1 MIAVVQ
7 RASAA
12 SVLSE
17 GVPVGALS
25 PQGGL
30 CVLLGVER
38 TDTAELAVRFAEKL
52 AKLRIFEDAQGKMN
66 LSVCDVGGS
75 ALVVSQFT
83 LVADT
88 SGGNRPSF
96 IDAAP
101 PELAEPIVDRVV
113 EQLRALGIQTQTGRF
128 RTAMQVSLVNDGP
141 TTIILKM

>member
-7 RASAA
+7 RASQA
-12 SVLSE
+12 SVASE
-17 GVPVGALS
+17 GSVCGSLTTPT
-25 PQGGL
+25 GL

-38 TDTAELAVRFAEKL
+38 TDTVELAKRCAEKL
-52 AKLRIFEDAQGKMN
+52 AKLRIFDDPAGKMN
-66 LSVCDVGGS
+66 LSVLDVGGS

-96 IDAAP
+96 IGAAQ
-101 PELAEPIVDRVV
+101 PEVAEPLVETVV
-113 EQLRALGIQTQTGRF
+113 EQLRSLGVPTETGRF

-141 TTIILKM
+141 TTIILKL

>member
-1 MIAVVQ
+1 M
-7 RASAA
+7 
-12 SVLSE
+12 
-17 GVPVGALS
+17 
-25 PQGGL
+25 
-30 CVLLGVER
+30 LLGVER
-38 TDTAELAVRFAEKL
+38 TDSAELAVRFAEKL
-52 AKLRIFEDAQGKMN
+52 AKLRIFDDAQGKMN
-66 LSVCDVGGS
+66 LSVGDVGGS

>member
-12 SVLSE
+12 HVLSD
-17 GVPVGALS
+17 GVPVGALGS
-25 PQGGL
+25 QGGL

-38 TDTAELAVRFAEKL
+38 TDTAEIAVRFAEKL
-52 AKLRIFEDAQGKMN
+52 AKLRIFDDAQGKMN
-66 LSVCDVGGS
+66 LSVCEVGGS

-101 PELAEPIVDRVV
+101 PEIAEPIVERVV
-113 EQLRALGIQTQTGRF
+113 AQLRALGVATQTGRF
-128 RTAMQVSLVNDGP
+128 RTAMQVSLVNEGP

>member
-1 MIAVVQ
+1 M
-7 RASAA
+7 
-12 SVLSE
+12 
-17 GVPVGALS
+17 
-25 PQGGL
+25 
-30 CVLLGVER
+30 LLGVER

-52 AKLRIFEDAQGKMN
+52 AKLRIFDDAQGKMN
-66 LSVCDVGGS
+66 LSVGDVGGS

-128 RTAMQVSLVNDGP
+128 RTAMQVSLVIDDEVLSRNRSMTCLRSFHTAP
-141 TTIILKM
+141 RISSV

>member
-17 GVPVGALS
+17 GLPVGALS

-52 AKLRIFEDAQGKMN
+52 AKLRIFDDAQGKMN
-66 LSVCDVGGS
+66 LSVGDVGGS

-141 TTIILKM
+141 TTIILNM